1 MGIYSL
7 SSPYTRRIRSYDCA
21 EEFTFK
27 INSKEL
33 KLPLTTAICLSD
45 IVEMMYKTDR
55 SATELNINVGV
66 KNAESIDL
74 FYKLLEGC
82 EINICDNY
90 ADFLVLGKAI
100 GNSDI
105 VKLSFKQMEDSL
117 SPQTVLDLIS
127 LKCASN
133 LQVDSEISYAAAHLA
148 EMPFFVEWAVTVDTE
163 IVERILRSTDLQ
175 IESEDSLIDLIIK
188 MCRKKKECEYLFSV
202 VMLEYATVEG
212 IQRFCSYI
220 STHEVDGATFA
231 LIWQPIANRL
241 QLQLA
246 DRPKKIARHI
256 KPEREGHVFAIDKT
270 NNRNGILVNLFEEKK
285 VSVTASSKA
294 SGDYMDVISGNDD
307 ARFFTEHDT
316 EAWIQVMLENSSVLP
331 TSYMIR
337 GSNYADDDNQ
347 LQTWSVKGLTQ
358 EGQWIVLDSH
368 TNEPFHKTQVRT
380 FEISSDVELVGFRLE
395 RTGLTTSGGKR
406 LCVSQ
411 FEVFGTLFN
420 NKPE

>member
-7 SSPYTRRIRSYDCA
+7 SSPYTRRIRSYDCD
-21 EEFTFK
+21 EEFTFN
-27 INSKEL
+27 INNKQL

-45 IVEMMYKTDR
+45 IVESMYKADR
-55 SATELNINVGV
+55 SATEMNITIDI
-66 KNAESIDL
+66 KNPSSIDL

-82 EINICDNY
+82 EVNIYENY
-90 ADFLVLGKAI
+90 SDFLVLGKAI

-105 VKLSFKQMEDSL
+105 VKLSFKQMEDSI

-133 LQVDSEISYAAAHLA
+133 LPVDFEISYAASHLS
-148 EMPFFVEWAVTVDTE
+148 EMPFFVEWAVTIDTE
-163 IVERILRSTDLQ
+163 IVERILRSNELQ
-175 IESEDSLIDLIIK
+175 IESEDSLIDLIIN
-188 MCRKKKECEYLFSV
+188 MSRRKKECEYLFSS
-202 VMLEYATVEG
+202 VMLEYATVDG
-212 IQRFCSYI
+212 IQRFCNYI
-220 STHEVDGATFA
+220 SNHELDGATFA

-246 DRPKKIARHI
+246 DRPKKLTRHT
-256 KPEREGHVFAIDKT
+256 KVEREGQVFAMDDK
-270 NNRNGILVNLFEEKK
+270 NNRHGILVNLFEEKK
-285 VSVTASSKA
+285 VAVTASSKA

-316 EAWIQVMLENSSVLP
+316 EAWIQIMLEDNSVLP

-347 LQTWSVKGLTQ
+347 LQTWQVKGLTHDNK
-358 EGQWIVLDSH
+358 WIVLDSH
-368 TNEPFHKTQVRT
+368 TNEPFHKTQVKT
-380 FEISSDVELVGFRLE
+380 FEISSDVELIGFRLE

-420 NKPE
+420 NKEE